1 MSKTKPLPNKKCKC
15 EYHKCLEEAF
25 GDVIMDDDVTYL
37 KRLIK
42 DANENN
48 VNITKFKTLNISIW
62 INNIEVISRLHMNNN
77 FATAEMR
84 IPQLSLKFFVSPIE
98 IDSQSTYM
106 RLEYDGIKEK
116 IKGVQKMLKSIYSE

>member
-1 MSKTKPLPNKKCKC
+1 MRKTKPLPDKKHKC
-15 EYHKCLEEAF
+15 EYHKCFEEAF
-25 GDVIMDDDVTYL
+25 GDMIMDDDVNYL
-37 KRLIK
+37 NRLIK

-48 VNITKFKTLNISIW
+48 VNITKFKTFDISIW
-62 INNIEVISRLHMNNN
+62 IDQKEVISRLHVNDN

-84 IPQLSLKFFVSPIE
+84 IPQLSLKFIVSPVE